1 MPLLSSPGI
10 GSGIDV
16 RGIIQKLMSVEQQPL
31 LKISTRVVE
40 LKTQLSAYGSLKS
53 SVSGFRDAIDKLADP
68 SKFKAFKATSSDD
81 KIATASASSAA
92 AKGVYNFQVLRVAE
106 NHRMAAG
113 TTYSN
118 TDAAVL
124 GTAGEMMTISVG
136 SAAFNVEFGGK
147 TLGAIRDEINAA
159 ATNTG
164 VTASI
169 LKDDVGY
176 RLSLSSNGTGSD
188 KAIGVTYAGADPF
201 ALQTLNADRD
211 TSGSFTIADLNAA
224 VRLEGQ
230 FDITSSSNTLTD
242 TIQGV
247 SINLQAAGTTTLTVD
262 RDTASVETSVQAF
275 VKAYSDL
282 VSNLNKLRGQA
293 LKSDSSGLGSI
304 ENQMRNVLSQ
314 QVDLEGSFNN
324 AFEIGISTQKSGALT
339 LDSKLLSSAITSNF
353 DGLAKLFA
361 DPDQGLAKRLSSLAT
376 SFLDTG
382 GMLDGRTQGINNQI
396 SSEQSKKALLE
407 ERLKIIEVRL
417 TKQYNSL
424 DAVVAR
430 LTGSAN
436 LLTQQLNGLTNLNNR
451 NR

>member
-1 MPLLSSPGI
+1 MTTLSSPGI

-16 RGIIQKLMSVEQQPL
+16 RGIIEKLMSVEQQPL
-31 LKISTRVVE
+31 VKISTRVVE

-68 SKFKAFKATSSDD
+68 TKFKVFKATSSDD
-81 KIATASASSAA
+81 KVVTASATSSA
-92 AKGVYNFQVLRVAE
+92 AKGVYNLEVQRIAE

-113 TTYSN
+113 TTYAN
-118 TDAAVL
+118 TDTAVL
-124 GTAGEMMTISVG
+124 GTAGDTMTIAVG
-136 SAAFNVEFGGK
+136 SAAFNIEFGGK

-169 LKDDVGY
+169 LKDNVGY

-188 KAIGVTYAGADPF
+188 KALGLTYSGADPF

-211 TSGSFTIADLNAA
+211 TSGSFTIADLNAS

-230 FDITSSSNTLTD
+230 FDITSSSNTLSE

-247 SINLQAAGTTTLTVD
+247 SINLQAAGTTTVTVD
-262 RDTASVETSVQAF
+262 RDTASVESSVQAF

-282 VSNLNKLRGQA
+282 VSNLGKMRGQA

-304 ENQMRNVLSQ
+304 ESQLRNVLSQ
-314 QVDLEGSFNN
+314 QVNVEGSFNN
-324 AFEIGISTQKSGALT
+324 AFEIGISTQKNGTLS
-339 LDSKLLSSAITSNF
+339 LDSKVLTSAITTNF

-361 DPDQGLAKRLSSLAT
+361 DPDQGLAKRLSALAT

-396 SSEQSKKALLE
+396 SSEESKKALLE

-424 DAVVAR
+424 DLVVSR
-430 LTGSAN
+430 MQGSAN
-436 LLTQQLNGLTNLNNR
+436 LLNQQLAGLSNLNDR
-451 NR
+451 